1 MMKNEYDAKEVKE
14 EENKQ
19 FPKEKYLKLLSKE
32 FRNTTEVAEEIINL
46 KAILNLPKGTE
57 VFLSDIHGEYEP
69 FTHILNNGAGIIRS
83 KIEETFENR
92 ITEKERNT
100 LATLIYY
107 PKEKLKLIKQE
118 KEKQDLEEWYAITL
132 YRLVE
137 VARKVSSKYTRSK
150 VRKAIHSG
158 FEYIIDEL
166 LHSQVDSE
174 KDKENYYKQII
185 KTIIE
190 LEQADSFIIVISDL
204 IKQMAIDHLHV
215 IGDIFDRGRYP
226 DLVLDRLMSFHSLDI
241 QWGNHDILWMGA
253 GCGNKANIATVV
265 RICARYN
272 NIGILEDSYGI
283 NMRPLSTFAQKIYKN
298 DDCVNFMPKVF
309 DYNKYDNS
317 DKNIIAK
324 IHKAITII
332 QFKIE
337 GQMIKK
343 HPEYHLDNRL
353 LLDKMNIE
361 KGVVTIEGKEYELN
375 DKNFPTIDK
384 NNPYVLTSEEKE
396 VMERLSESFIH
407 SPSLQ
412 KHLKYL
418 YTKGE
423 IYTIFNNNLLFHGCI
438 PTDENGELKEIQ
450 FMGKQLK
457 GKAYFDEINEVVN
470 KVFATRQNE
479 LVDIMWFLWISPE
492 SPFFGK
498 EKMATFESYFVKDK
512 NLSKEPKSPYYQYS
526 ENEEFCVKMLKE
538 FGLEGEDCHILNG
551 HVPVKAK
558 DGESPIKANGKLL
571 VIDGGLAKSFREKTG
586 NAGYILTYNSNGL
599 LLSQNKPFESVEKA
613 IIEGTDIISEIIVK
627 KTGVIRKR
635 VADTDI
641 GAKLKREIVDLQELM
656 EAYKNG
662 EIKEMER

>member
-1 MMKNEYDAKEVKE
+1 MEKYS
-14 EENKQ
+14 
-19 FPKEKYLKLLSKE
+19 KEKYLKLLSKE
-32 FRNTTEVAEEIINL
+32 YKNITEVSEEIINL

-69 FTHILNNGAGIIRS
+69 FTHILNNGAGIIRN
-83 KIEETFENR
+83 KIEDIFENR
-92 ITEKERNT
+92 TTEKERNT

-118 KEKQDLEEWYAITL
+118 VENLNEWYSITL

-137 VARKVSSKYTRSK
+137 VAKKVSSKYTRSK
-150 VRKAIHSG
+150 VRKAINSG

-166 LHSQVDSE
+166 LHSQVNNE
-174 KDKENYYKQII
+174 LDKENYYKQII

-190 LEQADSFIIVISDL
+190 LEQADSFIIAMSDL
-204 IKQMAIDHLHV
+204 IKRMAIDHLHI

-226 DLVLDRLMSFHSLDI
+226 DLVLDRLMNFHSLDI

-253 GCGNKANIATVV
+253 GCGNKANIATVI

-283 NMRPLSTFAQKIYKN
+283 NIRPLSTFALETYKN
-298 DDCVNFMPKVF
+298 DECLNFMPKVF

-317 DKNIIAK
+317 DRNNIAK

-343 HPEYHLDNRL
+343 HPEYHLESRL
-353 LLDKMNIE
+353 LLDKIDI
-361 KGVVTIEGKEYELN
+361 KSGTVKIEGKEYEIN
-375 DKNFPTIDK
+375 DRNFPTINI
-384 NNPYVLTSEEKE
+384 NNPYELTSEEKE
-396 VMERLSESFIH
+396 VMDRLTESFMH
-407 SPSLQ
+407 SPSLN
-412 KHLKYL
+412 KHLNYL

-423 IYTIFNNNLLFHGCI
+423 MYTIFNNNLLFHGCI
-438 PTDENGELKEIQ
+438 PTEENGELKIVE
-450 FMGKQLK
+450 FMGKKLK
-457 GKAYFDEINEVVN
+457 GKDYFNEINEVVN
-470 KVFATRQNE
+470 KVFATRQPE

-512 NLSKEPKSPYYQYS
+512 NLSKEPKSPYYKYS
-526 ENEEFCVKMLKE
+526 QNEEFCIKVLKE

-571 VIDGGLAKSFREKTG
+571 VIDGGLAKSYREKTG

-613 IIEGTDIISEIIVK
+613 ITEEKDIISEIIVK
-627 KTGVIRKR
+627 KTNGVRKR
-635 VADTDI
+635 VSDTDI
-641 GAKLKREIVDLQELM
+641 GTKIKGEIEELQELVK
-656 EAYKNG
+656 AYKNG
-662 EIKEMER
+662 EIKEIER

>member
-1 MMKNEYDAKEVKE
+1 MIEYEYDTKEVTE
-14 EENKQ
+14 DENKQ

-32 FRNTTEVAEEIINL
+32 FKNTTEVAEEIINL

-57 VFLSDIHGEYEP
+57 VFLSDIHGEYAP
-69 FTHILNNGAGIIRS
+69 FTHILNNGAGIIKS

-118 KEKQDLEEWYAITL
+118 TENLEEWYAITL

-150 VRKAIHSG
+150 VRKAINSG

-166 LHSQVDSE
+166 LHSQVDSG

-190 LEQADSFIIVISDL
+190 LEQADSFIIAISDL
-204 IKQMAIDHLHV
+204 IKRMAIDHLHV

-226 DLVLDRLMSFHSLDI
+226 DLVLDKLMKFHSLDI

-298 DDCVNFMPKVF
+298 DDCANFMPKVF

-317 DKNIIAK
+317 DRNSIAK
-324 IHKAITII
+324 IQKAITVI

-337 GQMIKK
+337 GQLIKK

-361 KGVVTIEGKEYELN
+361 KGTVTIEGKEYELN

-384 NNPYVLTSEEKE
+384 NDPYALTSEENE
-396 VMERLSESFIH
+396 IMERLTESFVH

-423 IYTIFNNNLLFHGCI
+423 MYTIFNNNLLFHGCI
-438 PTDENGELKEIQ
+438 PIDENGNLKEVE
-450 FMGKQLK
+450 FMGKRLK

-470 KVFATRQNE
+470 KVFATRQSD

-512 NLSKEPKSPYYQYS
+512 SLSKEPKSPYYRYS

-538 FGLEGEDCHILNG
+538 FGLEGEDSHILNG

-571 VIDGGLAKSFREKTG
+571 VIDGGFAKSFREKTG

-613 IIEGTDIISEIIVK
+613 IVEETDIISEIIVK
-627 KTGVIRKR
+627 KTGVVRKR

-641 GAKLKREIVDLQELM
+641 GAKLKGEIADLQELM
-656 EAYKNG
+656 KAYKNG
-662 EIKEMER
+662 EIKEVEH